1 MARTAT
7 VHKLATDSKPI
18 IVPVILSGG
27 MGSRLWPM
35 SRAKMPKQFMGFGTN
50 GGSSLLNQTAKRVK
64 SNRFAAPLVI
74 TNNEHRFLVAEHMKQ
89 AGFANAGIILEPEMR
104 NTAPAIAAAALYV
117 QSLYKNALMLV
128 LPSDHVIK
136 DEKTFAAA
144 IERAADVAAEGMLV
158 TFGISPEY
166 PETGYGYIKQ
176 GTAIEGSDGAFAV
189 SQFVEKP
196 DSETATKYL
205 AAGDY
210 SWNSGM
216 FMFPVDTLIA
226 EMKSLQPKTYTA
238 CEQALSKAEKDPDF
252 IRLDAESFAKAPKDS
267 IDYAIMEKTEKA
279 AVVPVACGWSD
290 AGAWD
295 SLWRIGAKD
304 ENNNVTQGT
313 VYTRD
318 TKDSYIHAEDGPQI
332 ATLGLENVIVVS
344 TKDTVL
350 VADKKRAQDV
360 KALMEE
366 VKEKNSELVDH
377 HLRVQRPWGFY
388 ETIQLHPTHQVKF
401 ISVKPGAK
409 LSVQMHHHR
418 AEHWVVVKGTGRVSV
433 DGEEKMLTENQYVH
447 IPLGSVH
454 WIENIGKLELE
465 FIEVQFGS
473 YLGEDD
479 IVRFSDIYGRAGTNK

>member
-1 MARTAT
+1 MGNAKQVISPSQKR
-7 VHKLATDSKPI
+7 

-35 SRAKMPKQFMGFGTN
+35 SRAKMPKQFLGFGTN
-50 GGSSLLNQTAKRVK
+50 GGSSLLNQTAQRVK
-64 SNRFAAPLVI
+64 SSRFAAPLVI
-74 TNNEHRFLVAEHMKQ
+74 TNSDHRFLVAEHMKQ
-89 AGFANAGIILEPEMR
+89 AGFGDVGIVLEPEMR

-117 QSLYKNALMLV
+117 QSLYKNALMLI
-128 LPSDHVIK
+128 LPSDHIIK
-136 DEKTFAAA
+136 DDKKFAEA
-144 IERAADVAAEGMLV
+144 VNTAAEVAEEGFLV

-176 GTAIEGSDGAFAV
+176 GKSINGFKGAFSV
-189 SQFVEKP
+189 NSFVEKP
-196 DSETATKYL
+196 DAPTAAKYL
-205 AAGDY
+205 ASGDY

-216 FMFPVDTLIA
+216 FMFPADTLLD
-226 EMKSLQPKTYTA
+226 EMKKLQPEIYKA
-238 CEQALSKAEKDPDF
+238 CETAFKKAEQDPDF
-252 IRLDAESFAKAPKDS
+252 IRLDADAFAKAPKNS

-279 AVVPVACGWSD
+279 AVVPVSCGWSD

-295 SLWRIGAKD
+295 SLWRIGEKD
-304 ENNNVTQGT
+304 EDGNVTKGT
-313 VYTRD
+313 VYARD
-318 TKDSYIHAEDGPQI
+318 SKNSYLHSEDGPPI
-332 ATLGLENVIVVS
+332 AALGIEDLIVVS

-350 VADKKRAQDV
+350 VAEKSRSQDV

-377 HLRVQRPWGFY
+377 HLRVYRPWGFY
-388 ETIQLHPTHQVKF
+388 ETIQLHSNHQVKF
-401 ISVKPGAK
+401 ICVKPGAK

-418 AEHWVVVKGTGRVSV
+418 AEHWVVVKGTARVFC
-433 DGEEKMLTENQYVH
+433 DNEEKMLTENSYIH

-454 WIENIGKLELE
+454 SIENIGQIPLE

-479 IVRFSDIYGRAGTNK
+479 IVRFSDMYGRAGTNS

>member
-7 VHKLATDSKPI
+7 LQKIATDSKPI

-64 SNRFAAPLVI
+64 SSRFAAPLVI

-89 AGFANAGIILEPEMR
+89 AGFNNTAIVLEPEMR

-144 IERAADVAAEGMLV
+144 IERAADVAAEGLLV

-176 GTAIEGSDGAFAV
+176 GAAIEGSDGAFAV
-189 SQFVEKP
+189 SKFVEKP
-196 DSETATKYL
+196 DAATATQYL
-205 AAGDY
+205 ASGDY

-216 FMFPVDTLIA
+216 FMFPVETLLS
-226 EMKSLQPKTYTA
+226 EMKKLQPKTLAA
-238 CEQALSKAEKDPDF
+238 CELALSSADKDPDF
-252 IRLDAESFAKAPKDS
+252 IRLDADAFANAPKDS

-295 SLWRIGAKD
+295 SLWRIGEKD
-304 ENNNVTQGT
+304 AHGNVTQGV
-313 VYTRD
+313 VYARD
-318 TKDSYIHAEDGPQI
+318 TKNSYLHAEDGPPI
-332 ATLGLENVIVVS
+332 AALGLEDLIVVS
-344 TKDTVL
+344 TKDSIL
-350 VADKKRAQDV
+350 VAEKSHAQDV
-360 KALMEE
+360 KGMMEQ
-366 VKEKNSELVDH
+366 VRAKNSELVEH
-377 HLRVQRPWGFY
+377 HPRVYRPWGFY

-418 AEHWVVVKGTGRVSV
+418 AEHWVVVKGTGRVAV
-433 DGEEKMLTENQYVH
+433 DGEEKMLSENQYVH

-479 IVRFSDIYGRAGTNK
+479 IVRFSDIYGRAGTTK